1 MITLLPKLCVLLQ
14 SHYCLKPINRYV
26 CHQKLRGEVT
36 SGKRAQREN
45 GEVRLVARND
55 VTRDQQGIYQACRPP
70 GSHHSQGTDRSDLH
84 NPGWALPTN
93 QSSTGR
99 WPTQSSFSRHHR
111 ATTTQQ
117 KTIKSN
123 TRRKRTTQFNRRL
136 LHSLSSIYGIFSV
149 ENKESFFKFFSVKY
163 GRGTLVY
170 YTNSSVHDLS
180 DQATNDTVLPR
191 EVILHVW

>member
-36 SGKRAQREN
+36 SGKRAQRPMQPMQRRRT
-45 GEVRLVARND
+45 GKYVWLRAMTSLA
-55 VTRDQQGIYQACRPP
+55 TKGGIYQACRPP

-93 QSSTGR
+93 QFSTGR
-99 WPTQSSFSRHHR
+99 WPTQSSYSRHHR

-149 ENKESFFKFFSVKY
+149 ENKEVFF
-163 GRGTLVY
+163 
-170 YTNSSVHDLS
+170 
-180 DQATNDTVLPR
+180 
-191 EVILHVW
+191 